1 MNRSRL
7 LLIEKDCAL
16 RLMIESHLRRLD
28 RFEVETADDAAV
40 GIERARL
47 GRFDLVLASLELAG
61 MPPARVLDALST
73 IRPSPAVIAMGM
85 PATVDAL
92 EGARSEAVREVL
104 RLPFSRA
111 LLADVVLR
119 ARRSQQEHLCQTVI
133 PPEPKPRHGAAR
145 RKGAGH
151 PVRLTHYEVLA
162 LLGSGPKGTV
172 YRGLDKRNGA
182 AVALRSVPRD
192 LVERLGS
199 GSRWFERFTREASAA
214 ASVNHPSLAALLD
227 HGFEEDQQCLFVVNE
242 LAPGTPLSAKL
253 AGDAALPAA
262 TAVAA
267 ACRVADALAVIH
279 AGGFAHRLVRPSNV
293 VLDDDGDQ
301 VTLTDVGVANMLA
314 WDLVPLRQRLDRTP
328 YMSPEQLRLGHVD
341 DRSDQF
347 SLGLVLHEALTG
359 RHCFKGRSPSA
370 KALEMTRRRAQI
382 ALPDGLEHRDRLA
395 EVLQRMLAPDPEE
408 RFQGDAEL
416 KAALHDCAAAFGVE
430 V

>member
-28 RFEVETADDAAV
+28 RFEVETADDASV

-61 MPPARVLDALST
+61 MPPTRVLDALST
-73 IRPSPAVIAMGM
+73 IRPAPAVIAMGTS
-85 PATVDAL
+85 ATIDAL
-92 EGARSEAVREVL
+92 DGSSTEAVREVL

-119 ARRSQQEHLCQTVI
+119 ARRSQQEHLCRTVI
-133 PPEPKPRHGAAR
+133 PPDPKPRHGAAR

-151 PVRLTHYEVLA
+151 PVRLAHYEVLA

-172 YRGLDKRNGA
+172 YRGQDKRSGA

-227 HGFEEDQQCLFVVNE
+227 HGFEEDQQCLFVVSE
-242 LAPGTPLSAKL
+242 LAEGTPLSEKL
-253 AGDAALPAA
+253 AGAAALPAA
-262 TAVAA
+262 AAVAMA
-267 ACRVADALAVIH
+267 GRVADALAAVH
-279 AGGFAHRLVRPSNV
+279 AGGFAHRLVRPSNILV
-293 VLDDDGDQ
+293 GDGGQ

-314 WDLVPLRQRLDRTP
+314 WDLMPLRQRLDTTP
-328 YMSPEQLRLGHVD
+328 YLSPEQLRLGHVD

-370 KALEMTRRRAQI
+370 KALEMVRRRAQI
-382 ALPDGLEHRDRLA
+382 ALPEGLEHRDRVA
-395 EVLQRMLAPDPEE
+395 ELLQRMLAADPEE

-416 KAALHDCAAAFGVE
+416 KVALHDCASSFGVE
-430 V
+430 N